1 MIVIKSPVTRDD
13 FKAYYDLRYK
23 VLREPWGLPRGSE
36 KDDYE
41 PISQHFMAVNDET
54 GELLGCVK
62 LFEKEPGV
70 AWVSHLAISD
80 RHQRQGIGKL
90 LLAHVEKVAREAG
103 DTRIEGIGKLLL
115 AHVEKVAREAGDT
128 RIGCLSRLNTTD
140 YFKKSGYTI
149 SGLPTHYFGT
159 TQVVWMEKN
168 L

>member
-1 MIVIKSPVTRDD
+1 MIVIKSPVSREE

-23 VLREPWGLPRGSE
+23 VLREPWGLPRGTE

-41 PISQHFMAVNDET
+41 PISQHFTAEDDAT

-62 LFEKEPGV
+62 LCEKEPGV
-70 AWVSHLAISD
+70 SWVSHLAISEK
-80 RHQRQGIGKL
+80 HQRKGIGKL
-90 LLAHVEKVAREAG
+90 LLGHVEETARRQG
-103 DTRIEGIGKLLL
+103 Y
-115 AHVEKVAREAGDT
+115 T

-140 YFKKSGYTI
+140 YFERAGYNI
-149 SGLPTHYFGT
+149 SGLPSNYFGT